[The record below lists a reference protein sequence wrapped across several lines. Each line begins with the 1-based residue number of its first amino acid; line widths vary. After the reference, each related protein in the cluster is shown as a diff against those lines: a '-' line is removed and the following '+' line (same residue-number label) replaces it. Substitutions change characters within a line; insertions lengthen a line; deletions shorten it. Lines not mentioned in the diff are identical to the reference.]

1 MNENTQMMIYQAA
14 SWIIPLV
21 IAIVF
26 HEVAHGLV
34 ARYYGDMTAAN
45 AGRLTLNPIRHVD
58 PVGTIILPLILA
70 VAGAP
75 VFGWA
80 KGVPVNDQK
89 MRNPRWN
96 MVAVAAAGPLSNI
109 ILALIGAGL
118 IVVLSIATK
127 EGGGDVANF
136 VLLNLYNF
144 IAINLFLALFN
155 MLPIPPFDGSKVLA
169 GILPPALGARFRSLD
184 RLGMLIAIA
193 LLVVIPSVFPA
204 ANIIGPLISAPVI
217 WVFEQ
222 ISLVISAVT
231 G

>member
-70 VAGAP
+70 VTGAP

-96 MVAVAAAGPLSNI
+96 MVVVAAAGPLSNI

-169 GILPPALGARFRSLD
+169 GILPPALGARLRSLD
-184 RLGMLIAIA
+184 RMGMLIAIA
-193 LLVVIPSVFPA
+193 LLVVIPSVFPST
-204 ANIIGPLISAPVI
+204 NIIGPLISAPVI

-222 ISLVISAVT
+222 ISLVISAAS